1 MQKEV
6 PEIAKELF
14 AVVSQIKGVKSVSET
29 VSLTYVAVVE
39 DESCKE
45 NVEKV
50 GSVLSSQAKKYGFE
64 LDIISATEAEIE
76 SARENAAAHL
86 AQNTTFKA

>member
-14 AVVSQIKGVKSVSET
+14 AVVSQIKGVNSVSET

-45 NVEKV
+45 NVDKV
-50 GSVLSSQAKKYGFE
+50 GAVLSTQAKKYGFE
-64 LDIISATEAEIE
+64 LDIISATKEEIE
-76 SARENAAAHL
+76 LARENAAAHL
-86 AQNTTFKA
+86 AENTTFKA